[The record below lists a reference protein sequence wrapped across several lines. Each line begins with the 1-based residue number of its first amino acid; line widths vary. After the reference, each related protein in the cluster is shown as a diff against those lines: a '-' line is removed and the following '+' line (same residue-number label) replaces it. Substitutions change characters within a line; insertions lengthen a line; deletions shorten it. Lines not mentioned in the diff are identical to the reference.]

1 MDRRERN
8 CGTLNAR
15 RKPGMRGKEERT
27 LTTFRKRKPP
37 GAMRGRKKELGT
49 TFRKRKPP
57 GAMRGR
63 KKELGQ
69 PSGKG
74 SRLGQ

>member
-1 MDRRERN
+1 MPPKVRRGWRGQTVDRRERN

-37 GAMRGRKKELGT
+37 GAMRE
-49 TFRKRKPP
+49 
-57 GAMRGR
+57 R

>member
-15 RKPGMRGKEERT
+15 RNEGEGRKNFDNLQEKEAAWGNEGKEERT
-27 LTTFRKRKPP
+27 WTTFRKRKPP
-37 GAMRGRKKELGT
+37 R
-49 TFRKRKPP
+49 
-57 GAMRGR
+57 AMRGR